1 MSGRRAATLMGVVGL
16 AALSLAPAGVASA
29 TPTVTIRGRAVP
41 IPGFPGTGNIL
52 GAGAA
57 VEGEINIKGTEYG
70 GYPPP
75 VIGVT
80 LSLPKG
86 TKLHPAGFPTC
97 SKTALEVEHEPL
109 KCPKGSKAGAVG
121 HAFGFV
127 VFGTERVPEE
137 VSIEPFFVPGGGI
150 DFYVAGHT
158 PASIEITSTGKFT
171 AFNGEGGF
179 GPKAIVQVPLV
190 ETVPGAPYASVE
202 RIIGKLGAA
211 YRPGKG
217 KKPIYYGRVP
227 KKCPKG
233 GFPAKA
239 EVTFAEVGGLPQ
251 QTVTALFKA
260 PCPKVIKKKH

>member
-1 MSGRRAATLMGVVGL
+1 MRRAFIGL
-16 AALSLAPAGVASA
+16 AGVSLMAALALAGSA
-29 TPTVTIRGRAVP
+29 WAAPTVTIRGRAVP

-80 LSLPKG
+80 ISLPKG

-97 SKTALEVEHEPL
+97 SHTVLEVEHEPL
-109 KCPKGSKAGAVG
+109 KCPKASKAGPVG

-127 VFGTERVPEE
+127 VFGNERVPEE

-171 AFNGEGGF
+171 AFGGEGGY
-179 GPKAIVQVPLV
+179 GPKAVVQVPLV

-202 RIIGKLGAA
+202 KIIGKLGAGVH
-211 YRPGKG
+211 RKG
-217 KKPIYYGRVP
+217 KKPLYYGTVP
-227 KKCPKG
+227 TKCPKG

-239 EVTFAEVGGLPQ
+239 EVTFAGVGGLAQ
-251 QTVTALFKA
+251 QTVTGLFKA
-260 PCPKVIKKKH
+260 PCPPKAKKKKH